1 VPRNTHAPLTF
12 PGTLSSTGH
21 CAQSIVVG
29 VMLPD
34 TIAIDLLR
42 QPRPFSKKF
51 DDSSTHSALTFPP
64 KWDGIRATMRLTFV
78 VLAICAPLGAA
89 ENRVDFEKQVQPLLS
104 QRCYGCHG
112 PDVQQSG
119 LRLDKRQNAMRGGDY
134 GPVIIPGKSA
144 ESKLIRRVVN
154 GDGALQMPPTG
165 PLSSEEI
172 NLLRAWIDQGAD
184 YRMEIQEEA
193 PPKPI
198 KPEVATLISAVR
210 TGAPSDVE
218 KLLKTNPGIVNSPDQ
233 AGNTPLHHAAAFGS
247 LGTMKLLLDKGADVN
262 AKNKRASTPLHWAIP
277 NEPKV
282 KMLLDR
288 GADINKRQA
297 DGRTPLYNVAS
308 AGNANSIL
316 KLLLERG
323 ADPNL
328 ATANGQTP
336 LMAAAGRGDVEAIR
350 LLVTKKAD
358 VNAQNGAGATSL
370 MAAAASRNSSAV
382 KTLLELAA
390 DPNVLTKKNES
401 ALSNAATA
409 GSEESVKLLLDR
421 GAKVNVSDDR
431 GYSALMYAAGSES
444 IPAGIVKLLLAK
456 GADPNCTGEGETP
469 HSLAAKRGDTEVA
482 RLLGVPA
489 EERKQGG
496 VAPLP
501 PARAAEQS
509 IPDAVQKALALL
521 QSQSHNFIRIAGCN
535 SCHSQNLPSA
545 ALGLARDHGIK
556 VINDIPQLT
565 VEMNGETPERLM
577 DLVAAGVSSIGWE
590 MFDRGMNHT
599 PADRYTDATVHYMK
613 AMQTPEGYWKGPD
626 GRRPP
631 MNSGD
636 LQTSA
641 LAIYSLKTFA
651 PAAEREETQMALTR
665 AAAWL
670 NQTRPSTTQER
681 AFQLMGLVWAKA
693 APVSIEQAAAALAVT
708 QREDGGWSQL
718 AGMGSDAYATGQA
731 LYALHA
737 SGRVAAGDVIYQ
749 KGVSYLLR
757 AQAPD
762 GSWHVKTRSI
772 WTQPYFDAGFP
783 YGQEQFI
790 SAAGTGWASLALSVA
805 VEAPRVSRK

>member
-1 VPRNTHAPLTF
+1 VDVIARAAFRHCVQLT
-12 PGTLSSTGH
+12 PYRSAISNRVTNWSSIRSLLFA
-21 CAQSIVVG
+21 CA
-29 VMLPD
+29 
-34 TIAIDLLR
+34 LR
-42 QPRPFSKKF
+42 
-51 DDSSTHSALTFPP
+51 SALTLVR
-64 KWDGIRATMRLTFV
+64 KWDGIRATMRVTFV
-78 VLAICAPLGAA
+78 LLAICAPLGAA
-89 ENRVDFEKQVQPLLS
+89 ENKVDFEKQVQPLLS

-165 PLSSEEI
+165 PLSAEEI

-198 KPEVATLISAVR
+198 NPEVATLISAVR
-210 TGAPSDVE
+210 TGAARDVE
-218 KLLKTNPGIVNSPDQ
+218 KLLKINAGIVNAQDQ

-247 LGTMKLLLDKGADVN
+247 LATMKLLLDKGADVN

-277 NEPKV
+277 NETKV
-282 KMLLDR
+282 TMLLEH

-297 DGRTPLYNVAS
+297 DGRTPIYNAAS

-323 ADPNL
+323 TDPNL

-336 LMAAAGRGDVEAIR
+336 LMAAAGRGDVEAMR
-350 LLVTKKAD
+350 LLVAKKAD

-382 KTLLELAA
+382 KILLELSA

-409 GSEESVKLLLDR
+409 GTEESVRLLLDR

-431 GYSALMYAAGSES
+431 GYSALMYATGSEAM
-444 IPAGIVKLLLAK
+444 PMGIVKLLLAK
-456 GADPNCTGEGETP
+456 GADPNCMGEGETAR
-469 HSLAAKRGDTEVA
+469 SLAAKRGDTEVA

-521 QSQSHNFIRIAGCN
+521 QTQSHNFIRIAGCN

-545 ALGLARDHGIK
+545 ALALARDHGIK
-556 VINDIPQLT
+556 VAKDIPQLT

-599 PADRYTDATVHYMK
+599 PADRYTDATVHYLN

-636 LQTSA
+636 LQTTA

-651 PAAEREETQMALTR
+651 PVAERAETQVALTR

-681 AFQLMGLVWAKA
+681 AFQLMGFVWANTA
-693 APVSIEQAAAALAVT
+693 SVNIERAVAALAAT
-708 QREDGGWSQL
+708 QRADGGWSQL
-718 AGMGSDAYATGQA
+718 TGMGSDAYATGEA
-731 LYALHA
+731 LYALNVSDKMAA
-737 SGRVAAGDVIYQ
+737 SDVIYQ
-749 KGVSYLLR
+749 KGVRYLLR
-757 AQAPD
+757 AQAVD
-762 GSWHVKTRSI
+762 GSWHVRTRSI
-772 WTQPYFDAGFP
+772 WTQPYFDSGFP

-790 SAAGTGWASLALSVA
+790 SAAGTGWASLALSAA

>member
-1 VPRNTHAPLTF
+1 MSAVVV
-12 PGTLSSTGH
+12 STS
-21 CAQSIVVG
+21 AARVRI
-29 VMLPD
+29 
-34 TIAIDLLR
+34 
-42 QPRPFSKKF
+42 PRP
-51 DDSSTHSALTFPP
+51 
-64 KWDGIRATMRLTFV
+64 GIRRFFPSFCIDFPTELGWNQGTMRLTFV
-78 VLAICAPLGAA
+78 LFAICAPLGAA
-89 ENRVDFEKQVQPLLS
+89 ENKVDFEKQVQPLLS

-165 PLSSEEI
+165 PLSAEEI

-198 KPEVATLISAVR
+198 NPEVATLISAVR

-218 KLLKTNPGIVNSPDQ
+218 KLLKMNPGIVNAPDQ

-247 LGTMKLLLDKGADVN
+247 LATMKLLLDKGADVN

-277 NEPKV
+277 NEPKA

-288 GADINKRQA
+288 GADVNKRQA

-350 LLVTKKAD
+350 LLTAKKAD

-382 KTLLELAA
+382 KMLLELNA

-409 GSEESVKLLLDR
+409 GTEESVKLLLDR

-431 GYSALMYAAGSES
+431 GYSALMYATGSEAM
-444 IPAGIVKLLLAK
+444 PAGIVKLLLAK

-469 HSLAAKRGDTEVA
+469 RSLAAKRGDTEVA

-521 QSQSHNFIRIAGCN
+521 QTQSHNFIRIAGCN

-556 VINDIPQLT
+556 VVGTKSINDIPQLT

-590 MFDRGMNHT
+590 MFDRGMNHS
-599 PADRYTDATVHYMK
+599 PADRYTDATVHYMR

-670 NQTRPSTTQER
+670 NQTRPATTQER
-681 AFQLMGLVWAKA
+681 AFQLMGLVWASA
-693 APVSIEQAAAALAVT
+693 APGSIEQAAAALAAT

-718 AGMGSDAYATGQA
+718 AGMGSDAYATGEA
-731 LYALHA
+731 LYALHV
-737 SGRVAAGDVIYQ
+737 SGRVAAGDVVYQ

-757 AQAPD
+757 AQAAD

-790 SAAGTGWASLALSVA
+790 SAAGTGWASLALSA
-805 VEAPRVSRK
+805 AFEAPRVSRK